1 MEKKLDAL
9 GPFEQ
14 LVLTAVFTLGDD
26 AYGVTI
32 HSKVS
37 ELAEKNANLGSIYIT
52 LDRLSDK
59 GLVRSWEA
67 KPSAE
72 RRGKLK
78 RFYKLESAGLEAL
91 KESLA
96 TSSRMNEAF
105 EETRRVRKWRSKRA
119 TT

>member
-1 MEKKLDAL
+1 MSLTKSNSLRFKEGWRASSSARKMPSSEQKTPHLFLDSKCLSAYRVRSRSNYMEKKLDAL

-14 LVLTAVFTLGDD
+14 LVLTAVYTLGDD

-67 KPSAE
+67 
-72 RRGKLK
+72 
-78 RFYKLESAGLEAL
+78 
-91 KESLA
+91 
-96 TSSRMNEAF
+96 
-105 EETRRVRKWRSKRA
+105 
-119 TT
+119 